1 MRASPSSHWN
11 SAFSIA
17 YATPSDGSGWRLI
30 AGDEGVRPLAAAH
43 HAHLACLALDRARA
57 GELPEAR
64 LEAVVLAL
72 QGRQV
77 GLAVRGRR
85 ALLDPVRDRPDV
97 EQHDREQGEEE
108 REPPDLLPVD
118 RGARLGAGSGSG
130 DGSGH

>member
-30 AGDEGVRPLAAAH
+30 AGDEGVRPLAAPH
-43 HAHLACLALDRARA
+43 HAHLASLALDRTRAR
-57 GELPEAR
+57 ELPQAR

-72 QGRQV
+72 ERV
-77 GLAVRGRR
+77 KVRLAVCGSR

-97 EQHDREQGEEE
+97 EQHDHEEREEE
-108 REPPDLLPVD
+108 RKPADLLPVD
-118 RGARLGAGSGSG
+118 RRAARRPGARARAG
-130 DGSGH
+130 